1 MSVTLKPGS
10 IGNWNIGTFKA
21 RLRKHIPEQLA
32 AAGGVSALNN
42 QAENRLVTIG
52 ATTTELDG
60 EANLT
65 FDGST
70 LKTVSGAH
78 VSSSGDVYVLGSISG
93 SNNLSI
99 GGNLEVSG
107 TFSPA
112 AVSTST
118 VSSSGDIYAL
128 GSISG
133 SNNLAIGGN
142 MHVTG
147 ALSLGG
153 NATINGST
161 TLGNAN
167 SDIATVSGQLTGS
180 EGILIKDD
188 KYVFLGNDEDAKLVF
203 DSSTYDG
210 GMIQSD
216 KSFWITAPSAGQYKP
231 ELVLAGDYNGSGGAN
246 LTFATSRAGSVSTD
260 GDTLGNIT
268 WQDGS
273 SAGAGTYAEIYA
285 AADDA
290 AGNKDASVYIS
301 CMVNNSAVNI
311 ATFGGY
317 SGTTRYGLILP
328 NDSTVGAAKAHS
340 WGTYSDESFKKNIV
354 PIESSLDKVIQLQ
367 GVTYDWKTD
376 GTSDIGFIAQ
386 NVKKIIPQVVRGDE
400 GEYGLDYGKI
410 TAVLAEAVKELNDK
424 IESQKIIISQLTDKI
439 EDLKK

>member
-70 LKTVSGAH
+70 LR
-78 VSSSGDVYVLGSISG
+78 
-93 SNNLSI
+93 
-99 GGNLEVSG
+99 
-107 TFSPA
+107 
-112 AVSTST
+112 AVSTT
-118 VSSSGDIYAL
+118 
-128 GSISG
+128 
-133 SNNLAIGGN
+133 
-142 MHVTG
+142 TG
-147 ALSLGG
+147 
-153 NATINGST
+153 
-161 TLGNAN
+161 
-167 SDIATVSGQLTGS
+167 
-180 EGILIKDD
+180 
-188 KYVFLGNDEDAKLVF
+188 
-203 DSSTYDG
+203 
-210 GMIQSD
+210 
-216 KSFWITAPSAGQYKP
+216 KP

-246 LTFATSRAGSVSTD
+246 LTFATSRAGSISTD

-273 SAGAGTYAEIYA
+273 SADAGTYAEIYA

-386 NVKKIIPQVVRGDE
+386 NVKKVIPQVVRGDE